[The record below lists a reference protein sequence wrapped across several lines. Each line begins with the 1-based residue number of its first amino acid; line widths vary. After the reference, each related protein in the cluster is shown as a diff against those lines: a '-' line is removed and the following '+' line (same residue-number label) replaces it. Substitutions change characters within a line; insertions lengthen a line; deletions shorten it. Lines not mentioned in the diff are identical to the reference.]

1 MLCISCV
8 FQKSL
13 KLAFARVE
21 LLPITAGYGFEL
33 HEVVYK
39 YNLLLREEQP
49 TSEPRRKIDAEKD
62 MVLSG
67 YHFII

>member
-1 MLCISCV
+1 MFCISCV
-8 FQKSL
+8 FHKSL
-13 KLAFARVE
+13 KKAFACVE

-49 TSEPRRKIDAEKD
+49 TSEPRREIDAEKD
-62 MVLSG
+62 MVPSC
-67 YHFII
+67 YHFIV